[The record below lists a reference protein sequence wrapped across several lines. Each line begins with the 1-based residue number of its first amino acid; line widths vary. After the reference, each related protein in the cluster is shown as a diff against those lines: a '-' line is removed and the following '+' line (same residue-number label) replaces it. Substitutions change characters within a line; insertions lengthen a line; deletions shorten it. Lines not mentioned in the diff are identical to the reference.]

1 MAFLAAFLRGISF
14 VPSVVQGAEAIFGAK
29 TGADKKQS
37 ALNFVSS
44 AINITDA
51 ITNKSIIDPNSFNTG
66 LSQVID
72 GVVACLNASLWNKTT
87 TTSTASVSPVAPAPN
102 PDSNPPAK

>member
-87 TTSTASVSPVAPAPN
+87 SSTTPSTTT
-102 PDSNPPAK
+102 PPALPTPPV